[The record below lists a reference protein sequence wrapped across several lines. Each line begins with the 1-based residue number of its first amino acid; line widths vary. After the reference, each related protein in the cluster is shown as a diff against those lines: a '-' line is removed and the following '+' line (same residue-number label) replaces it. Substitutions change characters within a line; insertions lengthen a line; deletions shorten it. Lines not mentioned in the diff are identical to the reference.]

1 MCDISRRDALK
12 NGFLMAGGL
21 TLCNHGF
28 AASASMEKASDSTV
42 DSAKQAFNTEPLG
55 KLDEQFLARSIE
67 VADLGTKAEN
77 GSNHPYGAVIR
88 FEDGS
93 TLEAWN
99 TVAKKGDP
107 TRHAEMTLLS
117 KVFDQ
122 GMHWQKDQDKLRNAT
137 LYASAE
143 PCFMCAGAIFWSGIR
158 RVVYGVSAHEIDQIY
173 KQYFPD
179 TGNSQLPASAMGALA
194 SVGIDVK
201 GPYLVEKSAGLM
213 HRAIKSRLGQANPFK
228 KQD

>member
-1 MCDISRRDALK
+1 MCDVSRRDALK
-12 NGFLMAGGL
+12 GGLLMAGGL

-28 AASASMEKASDSTV
+28 AASVST
-42 DSAKQAFNTEPLG
+42 DNALQGFNTEPLS
-55 KLDEQFLARSIE
+55 KTDEQLLKRSIE

-88 FEDGS
+88 FEDGT

-117 KVFDQ
+117 KMFDQ
-122 GMHWQKDQDKLRNAT
+122 GMHWQKDQDKLRKAT

-143 PCFMCAGAIFWSGIR
+143 PCFMCAGAIFWAGIR
-158 RVVYGVSAHEIDQIY
+158 RVVYGVSAHDIDQIY

-179 TGNSQLPASAMGALA
+179 TGNAQLPASAMGALA
-194 SVGIDVK
+194 AVGIDVK
-201 GPYLVEKSAGLM
+201 GPHLIEESAGLM
-213 HRAIKSRLGQANPFK
+213 HRAIKSRLGQDNPFK